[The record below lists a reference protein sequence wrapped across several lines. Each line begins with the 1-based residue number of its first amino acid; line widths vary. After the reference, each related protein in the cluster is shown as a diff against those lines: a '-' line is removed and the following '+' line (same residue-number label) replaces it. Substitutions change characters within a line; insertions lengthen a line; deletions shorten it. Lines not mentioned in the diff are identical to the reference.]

1 MEGDQESE
9 HERIKGDQESEH
21 EKMEG
26 DQESE
31 GVRRVT
37 EK

>member
-26 DQESE
+26 DQESAE
-31 GVRRVT
+31 VRRVT